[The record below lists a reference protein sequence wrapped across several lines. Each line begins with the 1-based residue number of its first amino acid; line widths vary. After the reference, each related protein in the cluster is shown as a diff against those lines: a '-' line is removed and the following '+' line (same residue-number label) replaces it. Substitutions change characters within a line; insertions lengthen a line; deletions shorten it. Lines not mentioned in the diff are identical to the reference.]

1 MDKYLVPA
9 KPSPETHKPS
19 RRRQPP
25 WKRSLLELT
34 GKLDPSYRLDLRPLL
49 MQSYSQTGTFPH
61 NYHVDGLPC
70 QTHILNAA
78 RNFGILPPIRSRGI
92 SGLEFDSKGIYLAS
106 VNRNGC
112 LTIHD
117 FESLYCHA
125 TDVLPKRPGLPL
137 HESKVVLHLQSGR
150 LLEAVR
156 WNYANQ
162 DEVACASTSTSE
174 VLIYDIGYVSSE
186 PTRVLRLRSN
196 ATLSGSQIHKGITD
210 IAFTKSD
217 QSRLFG
223 SDTMG
228 IVNIWDARQSV
239 FPCLELSNNAHS
251 SLLSIQLHV
260 DNQTVFAAGRL
271 GTIYMWDLRGGRES
285 SAIQHHRE
293 ALSYQPVTSW
303 KIDSMLKKIGS
314 LKAQSNIVAREI
326 HSIDMNPSCPYQIAF
341 HLDNGWSGILD
352 IQNCQVTH
360 VHCPPP
366 AWVSGSA
373 DVANELYCR
382 KPSWLL
388 TYSIYVVGSSSGDG
402 IHLLDFYPNSSSPCH
417 VDYSDGTEDKTQPRS
432 KKRQKQNGYIQLNE
446 GVTAI
451 AAHPL
456 DGTIIAG
463 TERYSLLLI
472 SQRRRSLDPIEA
484 NAED

>member
-49 MQSYSQTGTFPH
+49 MQSYSQ
-61 NYHVDGLPC
+61 
-70 QTHILNAA
+70 ILNAA

-186 PTRVLRLRSN
+186 PARVLRPRSN
-196 ATLSGSQIHKGITD
+196 ATLSGSQIHKDITD

-251 SLLSIQLHV
+251 SLLSIQLHA

-326 HSIDMNPSCPYQIAF
+326 HSIDMNPSCPYQLAF
-341 HLDNGWSGILD
+341 HLDNGW
-352 IQNCQVTH
+352 
-360 VHCPPP
+360 
-366 AWVSGSA
+366 SGSA

-417 VDYSDGTEDKTQPRS
+417 VDYSDGTEDKTQPGS

-484 NAED
+484 NAEY